1 MTAPSPVPPLAAE
14 TSRVSAGPVH
24 ATRTASP
31 ASGRR
36 EQRGV
41 GDAPQRERVR
51 QQPGEPATGTLAAT
65 AHARAAAR
73 RPRSRPADRDRP
85 DARSASGRADRSRE
99 SPSAN
104 GTRDPGTAGTARLG
118 TADRPGGGATAL
130 PSDFDGP
137 SGARDA
143 ATARQAELN
152 GCEYKSFSL
161 QSRPVKECAPGLV
174 RTAFRSTRCRRAPV
188 VWDARSRAAPHSRQP
203 SPMGE
208 PIFTSLE
215 ALPTCR
221 TSVPASTFR
230 AHAR

>member
-1 MTAPSPVPPLAAE
+1 MRRGLHHPRLADGN
-14 TSRVSAGPVH
+14 S
-24 ATRTASP
+24 
-31 ASGRR
+31 
-36 EQRGV
+36 GV
-41 GDAPQRERVR
+41 GDASQRERARPQPSGVR
-51 QQPGEPATGTLAAT
+51 QRHAGRHATPSSSAKAAV
-65 AHARAAAR
+65 A
-73 RPRSRPADRDRP
+73 PADRDRP

-215 ALPTCR
+215 ALLICR

-230 AHAR
+230 APAR